1 MTHKSAKVAALTARF
16 AGHGFDARY
25 LGYFD
30 CFNRGLYY
38 EAHDVLED
46 LWLEDRRGCDGD
58 FHRGLIQFAGAFVL
72 IGKRRPR
79 GALALLRLVQ
89 GNLSRYPSPHLGL
102 DVTAVLTLA
111 DAWSTRLEA
120 AGCDS
125 AAGAAPHIRP
135 PQSTPPS

>member
-46 LWLEDRRGCDGD
+46 LWLEDRRGADGD
-58 FHRGLIQFAGAFVL
+58 FHRGLIQLAGAFVL

-79 GALALLRLVQ
+79 GALALLRLAQ
-89 GNLSRYPSPHLGL
+89 GNLSRYPAEHFGL
-102 DVTAVLTLA
+102 DVTAVLSLA
-111 DAWSTRLEA
+111 EAWSTRIEA

-135 PQSTPPS
+135 PDTTPRS